1 MGAQKFYWL
10 KLKKDFFKRHDIKI
24 LEGMPNG
31 KEIVLFYLKLLC
43 ESVDHDGEL
52 RFSDSIPYTARM
64 LASVTN
70 TELAV
75 AEQGIKILEEL
86 GMLVKDKDETII
98 MKDAV
103 RMLGCES
110 AWAEKKK
117 KQRELPI
124 LTNGSKRLNAEIILL
139 PNGKR
144 HFVDEKRYGGNGM
157 LVLDRAMGKCEI
169 CGSEESIMIHH
180 ANGYSNEPEDLLC
193 VCSQCH
199 GKLHSKEGG
208 GNCPPSVLPLSSP
221 CPPSV
226 PQMSDKSIEK
236 EKEKDIRVKKEREK
250 EKEREKDGTMS
261 PSSSLSQEKKKRFV
275 KPTVEEVKAYCEER
289 GNGIDP
295 QTFVD
300 YYEAKGWTVGKNAPI
315 KDWKACVRTWENRR
329 KEDTQTRPSYR
340 RADEIPYMENDYDFS
355 KYEDNNESALK
366 ELNEIVAQIRK
377 DEQEKIITKAKKEEK
392 TWNHY

>member
-52 RFSDSIPYTARM
+52 RFSDSIPYTSHM

-86 GMLVKDKDETII
+86 GMLVKDKEETII

-110 AWAEKKK
+110 AWAEKKRA
-117 KQRELPI
+117 QR
-124 LTNGSKRLNAEIILL
+124 TS
-139 PNGKR
+139 
-144 HFVDEKRYGGNGM
+144 GGQSGDN
-157 LVLDRAMGKCEI
+157 V
-169 CGSEESIMIHH
+169 
-180 ANGYSNEPEDLLC
+180 PQ
-193 VCSQCH
+193 V
-199 GKLHSKEGG
+199 
-208 GNCPPSVLPLSSP
+208 SSP

-226 PQMSDKSIEK
+226 PKMSDKSI

-295 QTFVD
+295 QTFID
-300 YYEAKGWTVGKNAPI
+300 YYESKGWVVGKNSPM
-315 KDWKACVRTWENRR
+315 KDWKASVRNWESRR
-329 KEDTQTRPSYR
+329 RESRPSTTSYKKVE
-340 RADEIPYMENDYDFS
+340 EIPIMENEYTKEHLDQ
-355 KYEDNNESALK
+355 K
-366 ELNEIVAQIRK
+366 ELESMLSLDRLL
-377 DEQEKIITKAKKEEK
+377 EE
-392 TWNHY
+392 

>member
-52 RFSDSIPYTARM
+52 RFSDSIPYTPHM

-75 AEQGIKILEEL
+75 VEQGIKILEEL

-98 MKDAV
+98 MRDTEKMMGSDT
-103 RMLGCES
+103 S
-110 AWAEKKK
+110 WAEKKR
-117 KQRELPI
+117 QYR
-124 LTNGSKRLNAEIILL
+124 
-139 PNGKR
+139 
-144 HFVDEKRYGGNGM
+144 D
-157 LVLDRAMGKCEI
+157 
-169 CGSEESIMIHH
+169 
-180 ANGYSNEPEDLLC
+180 
-193 VCSQCH
+193 
-199 GKLHSKEGG
+199 KLKTEGG
-208 GNCPPSVLPLSSP
+208 QTEDTPRTNRG
-221 CPPSV
+221 
-226 PQMSDKSIEK
+226 QKEDMSDKSKSIEK
-236 EKEKDIRVKKEREK
+236 EKEKDIRVREREK

-295 QTFVD
+295 QTFID
-300 YYEAKGWTVGKNAPI
+300 YYESKGWTVGKNPM

-329 KEDTQTRPSYR
+329 KEDTNSRPAYKKVE
-340 RADEIPYMENDYDFS
+340 EIPIMEN
-355 KYEDNNESALK
+355 KYTKEHLDQK
-366 ELNEIVAQIRK
+366 ELESMLSLDRLL
-377 DEQEKIITKAKKEEK
+377 EE
-392 TWNHY
+392 